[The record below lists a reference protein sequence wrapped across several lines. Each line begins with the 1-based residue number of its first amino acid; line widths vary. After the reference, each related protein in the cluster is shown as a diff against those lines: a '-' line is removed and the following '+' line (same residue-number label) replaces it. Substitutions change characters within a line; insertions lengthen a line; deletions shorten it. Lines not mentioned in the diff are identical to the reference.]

1 MKELGEYFKE
11 TRESNGVSIEEASDD
26 LNIDSFLL
34 ENLEEG
40 NVRAFRDVLSMKEII
55 KEYAK
60 YLGLNP
66 DDVADEFNDFLF
78 EHTSK
83 ISLSD
88 ILEAEKN
95 KVKGKSQEVK
105 KISSPYTLVKKKKV
119 NKKVVYT
126 IIGGILLFITIILM
140 VINIISPKEEKITN
154 ELLERKTEDDYYEF
168 AY

>member
-40 NVRAFRDVLSMKEII
+40 NVRAFKDVLSMKEII

-105 KISSPYTLVKKKKV
+105 KISSPYTLVKKKKF

>member
-40 NVRAFRDVLSMKEII
+40 NVRAFKDVLSMKEII